1 MRYRGNPPRCVEL
14 HVRSGCYARGNMSL
28 PAALHGLA
36 GISPAPS
43 GSALLWADPAAADAV
58 GSGGTSGNRGSEGTV
73 PAAVVAAPESIPAA
87 VWRELGALPW
97 QKAQQQQQAQQ
108 AQQARQEASGHLLLT
123 AWRFLDR
130 LHTSGAAA
138 AAAAEAASP
147 GSPAS
152 ILLRVTRGL
161 AGLAGLAG
169 GNGGGGAAGLL
180 SEQQL
185 MLLQQRRGLLLLQR
199 LLLQALRHSPP
210 ELAAQAAA
218 QAAQLLPLLLSAA
231 GAGAGEGPAAEAA
244 AGQLHLLLASLVQCY
259 RDVAARSAAEQQE
272 GQLLPLKV
280 QQRLD
285 ACMVAANAVVDSW
298 PAAFGL
304 PAEPQQQAQPAARTS
319 QQHQQQ
325 QQHQRWPGQQGS
337 RLMQEMMQ
345 LLLPQQVMAAAR
357 QQLLFMRHCAGL
369 HAAACPQLQQQMQAA
384 ATAQQQRAAA
394 AEEGSRQCLG
404 GLLAADRLR
413 RAAGRQAA
421 EEAVQH
427 RRRRWR
433 DLRRGLTSGRGLWAD
448 EERPEGK
455 LRLCA
460 ELLAGKRFQA
470 ANAVGTE
477 AQCFPH
483 LPPALR
489 LLAPLLWPPCRAALE
504 AEQRGGL
511 VPPPPAPA
519 PQLSLPAVGV
529 LACSAGLPAACVP
542 CPPAAQPVGQSHL

>member
-1 MRYRGNPPRCVEL
+1 
-14 HVRSGCYARGNMSL
+14 MSL

-43 GSALLWADPAAADAV
+43 GSALLWGDPAAADAV
-58 GSGGTSGNRGSEGTV
+58 GSGGASGNRGSEGTV
-73 PAAVVAAPESIPAA
+73 PAAVAAAPDSIPAA

-97 QKAQQQQQAQQ
+97 QQAQQQQQAQQ
-108 AQQARQEASGHLLLT
+108 AQQAQQEASGPLLLT

-169 GNGGGGAAGLL
+169 GNGGGADSGGGAAGLL

-244 AGQLHLLLASLVQCY
+244 AGQLHLLLAALVQCY
-259 RDVAARSAAEQQE
+259 RDVSARSAAEQQE

-285 ACMVAANAVVDSW
+285 ACVLAANAVVDSW

-304 PAEPQQQAQPAARTS
+304 PAEPQQQAQPAARSS
-319 QQHQQQ
+319 QQHQSQQHQIQQQ
-325 QQHQRWPGQQGS
+325 QQHQRWPGQQGR
-337 RLMQEMMQ
+337 RLMQELMQ
-345 LLLPQQVMAAAR
+345 LLLPQQVVAAAR

-427 RRRRWR
+427 WRRRWR

-460 ELLAGKRFQA
+460 ELVAGKRFQA

-477 AQCFPH
+477 HTMLPSFAARFCGCLLLLYSPH
-483 LPPALR
+483 AELHWKQDSVEDSSRRRLRLRRNYHFQRWGCSLALPACRPPA
-489 LLAPLLWPPCRAALE
+489 WPAAAAL
-504 AEQRGGL
+504 
-511 VPPPPAPA
+511 
-519 PQLSLPAVGV
+519 
-529 LACSAGLPAACVP
+529 
-542 CPPAAQPVGQSHL
+542 PVGQSHLCSCR